1 MIELLTPSEMARADR
16 LAIEGGTPG
25 WDLMR
30 RAGRAVADAV
40 SRHSLG
46 ARVLVVCGTGN
57 NGGDGFVAAAV
68 LRDRGY
74 RVRVALH
81 GARAGMAGD
90 AARAAA
96 GWRGPV
102 EDAGTVDPSGC
113 DVIVDALLGAG
124 LDRDVTGAVAALIE
138 TVNASGR
145 TVLAVD
151 LPSGVDGATGLV
163 RGVAVEASETVT
175 FFRRKPG
182 HLLLPGRLRCG
193 PVRVAD
199 IGIPDAVLAEIRPAT
214 TANAP
219 LAWRAALPQPATD
232 SHKYRRGHAVV
243 VSGRLEATGAARL
256 AARAALRIGAGLV
269 TVASPSSALIV
280 NASALEAV
288 MVRRADG
295 PGGLSRLLADDRL
308 NAVVA
313 GPGLEPDEQ
322 AREMVEAVLDLG
334 RAVVLDA
341 GALTAFREA
350 PDRLFS
356 AVARSS
362 APVVMTPHEGEFA
375 RLFPAIAAKPSKLDR
390 ARVAA
395 AVSGAV
401 VVLKGPD
408 TVVANVDGAAS
419 INENAPPFLGTAGSG
434 DVLAGMIGG
443 LLAQSMPAFAAAS
456 CAVWM
461 HGAAGARFGR
471 GLIAEDLPDLIP
483 DVFREIGDD
492 AAG

>member
-16 LAIEGGTPG
+16 LAIAGGTSG

-40 SRHSLG
+40 SRRPLG
-46 ARVLVVCGTGN
+46 SRVLVVCGTGN
-57 NGGDGFVAAAV
+57 NGGDGFLAAGL
-68 LRDRGY
+68 LRERGY
-74 RVRVALH
+74 PVRVALY
-81 GARAGMAGD
+81 GRTDGMTGD

-96 GWRGPV
+96 GWPEPV
-102 EDAGTVDPSGC
+102 EDAGTLDPSGC

-124 LDRDVTGAVAALIE
+124 LDRDITGALAALIE
-138 TVNASGR
+138 KINASGR
-145 TVLAVD
+145 TVVAVD

-163 RGVAVEASETVT
+163 RGVAVAASETVT

-193 PVRVAD
+193 PVRVAE

-219 LAWRAALPQPATD
+219 RAWRAALPAPAID
-232 SHKYRRGHAVV
+232 SHKYKRGHAVV
-243 VSGRLEATGAARL
+243 LSGRLEATGAARL

-269 TVASPSSALIV
+269 TVASPSAALIV
-280 NASALEAV
+280 NAAALEAV

-295 PGGLSRLLADDRL
+295 APGLAALLADDRL

-313 GPGLEPDEQ
+313 GPGLEPDEET
-322 AREMVEAVLDLG
+322 REMVETVLRLG

-350 PDRLFS
+350 PDRLFRAAAQS
-356 AVARSS
+356 T

-375 RLFPAIAAKPSKLDR
+375 RLFPAVAATPSKLDR
-390 ARVAA
+390 ARGAA
-395 AVSGAV
+395 AAAGAV
-401 VVLKGPD
+401 IVLKGPD
-408 TVVANVDGAAS
+408 TVVATADGAAS

-483 DVFREIGDD
+483 HVFREIGAD